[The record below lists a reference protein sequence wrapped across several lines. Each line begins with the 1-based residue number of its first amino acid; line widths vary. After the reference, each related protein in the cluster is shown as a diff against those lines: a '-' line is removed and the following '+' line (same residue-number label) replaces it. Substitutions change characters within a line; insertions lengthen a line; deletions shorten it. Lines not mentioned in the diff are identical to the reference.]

1 MAGKIIADQI
11 EHSTAGSLDTSYVV
25 NGSAKVWGSFNSAGT
40 GINDSFGVS
49 SLDDDGTGDKGV
61 NLSNAMTD
69 ANFSTTTNVI
79 SNDHNG
85 TNNPRYAMCNL
96 KTTSS
101 VDLQSSYISG
111 SSVFTFYDQAQDVS
125 IHGDLA

>member
-1 MAGKIIADQI
+1 MSELRTDTI
-11 EHSTAGSLDTSYVV
+11 TASDGTSPVTLTKQ
-25 NGSAKVWGSFNSAGT
+25 SAAKAWGAFDSSGT
-40 GINDSFGVS
+40 VINDSFGVS

-61 NLSNAMTD
+61 NLVNAMSN

-85 TNNPRYAMCNL
+85 SNNPRYAMCNI
-96 KTTSS
+96 KTTTS
-101 VDLQSSYISG
+101 VDLQSSYIAGSG
-111 SSVFTFYDQAQDVS
+111 VFTFYDQAQDVT

>member
-1 MAGKIIADQI
+1 MSVLNVDTIANA
-11 EHSTAGSLDTSYVV
+11 AGSGPVALTKQ
-25 NGSAKVWGSFNSAGT
+25 SAAKAWGSFNNSGT
-40 GINDSFGVS
+40 TINDSFGVS

-61 NLSNAMTD
+61 NLSNAMTN

-79 SNDHNG
+79 SNDHSG
-85 TNNPRYAMCNL
+85 SNNARYAMCNL

-101 VDLQSSYISG
+101 VDLQSSYIDG
-111 SSVFTFYDQAQDVS
+111 AGVFTFYDQAQDVT